1 MPGLEIVVS
10 VLAGFA
16 VPAIGWWRTSQ
27 DLRKERELDNEPFL
41 IGWEVTRKIIIGNLA
56 LPHWPF
62 KIAVN
67 DKKIE
72 DLHMFFVDVSN
83 VGTQDISHPVEL
95 IISVR
100 RHFIATPTIFG
111 ISTGR
116 WEKTL
121 FEERTVIVED
131 DKDDEKKD
139 VRFSVKMP
147 HLNRDE
153 RLRLNFWG
161 SDVGPIDV
169 ACSAARTKL
178 KELTRPEHRYKP
190 LSV

>member
-1 MPGLEIVVS
+1 MPFFEFEGRDVPGLEIVVS

-100 RHFIATPTIFG
+100 RHFIAKHHRCKIKTPVKR
-111 ISTGR
+111 SS
-116 WEKTL
+116 
-121 FEERTVIVED
+121 ERV
-131 DKDDEKKD
+131 
-139 VRFSVKMP
+139 
-147 HLNRDE
+147 
-153 RLRLNFWG
+153 
-161 SDVGPIDV
+161 
-169 ACSAARTKL
+169 
-178 KELTRPEHRYKP
+178 
-190 LSV
+190 